1 MEAGPGLTESP
12 LQALAP
18 RRILSK
24 DQLNEGMMEAFQT
37 LQKNL
42 CGGDIYG
49 QIQPFIRGL
58 GNISENLFLQVL
70 IGVGTLICLDVEEI
84 QRDLR
89 SEDPGTVSGRGQ
101 GGRGELNN

>member
-37 LQKNL
+37 L
-42 CGGDIYG
+42 
-49 QIQPFIRGL
+49 
-58 GNISENLFLQVL
+58 
-70 IGVGTLICLDVEEI
+70 
-84 QRDLR
+84 
-89 SEDPGTVSGRGQ
+89 
-101 GGRGELNN
+101 